1 MDRNSDGCVDIN
13 DFSLNGV
20 ISGVHYE
27 KWREVR
33 DKFDY
38 DGDGQV
44 TLEEVWNGRVLS
56 TYMYTVILMRLSLRV
71 LVMIFAVC
79 SVQTCVMNS
88 SSGNVLV
95 SS

>member
-1 MDRNSDGCVDIN
+1 MQSSRSLSLSLLSQIVDRNSDGCVDIN

-20 ISGVHYE
+20 ISGSHYE

-44 TLEEVWNGRVLS
+44 TLEEVGVDSRP
-56 TYMYTVILMRLSLRV
+56 
-71 LVMIFAVC
+71 VC
-79 SVQTCVMNS
+79 PV
-88 SSGNVLV
+88 
-95 SS
+95 